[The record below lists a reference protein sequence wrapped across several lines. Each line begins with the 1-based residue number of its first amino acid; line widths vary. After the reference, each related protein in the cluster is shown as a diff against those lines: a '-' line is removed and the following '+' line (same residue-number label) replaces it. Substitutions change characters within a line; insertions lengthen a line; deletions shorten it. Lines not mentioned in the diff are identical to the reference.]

1 MQAHFEL
8 VSASLAKS
16 YFGSKSR
23 IIVKLRNKPCN
34 LAIAKDALRR
44 YTPSTSLEH
53 TCVSNYK
60 TIMSLVTHVRM
71 LSICAL

>member
-23 IIVKLRNKPCN
+23 IIVKLRNKSCN
-34 LAIAKDALRR
+34 FAIAKDALRR

-53 TCVSNYK
+53 TCVSISK

-71 LSICAL
+71 FSICAL

>member
-23 IIVKLRNKPCN
+23 IIVKLRNKSCN
-34 LAIAKDALRR
+34 FAIAKDALHR

-53 TCVSNYK
+53 TCVSISK

-71 LSICAL
+71 FSICAL